1 MVMFVCQVIVVDK
14 MKHNYQIY
22 ETKKKMQVSIII
34 HLFTYNQ
41 YSSYEIKL
49 RNDF

>member
-22 ETKKKMQVSIII
+22 ETV
-34 HLFTYNQ
+34 
-41 YSSYEIKL
+41 
-49 RNDF
+49 